1 MAPLDD
7 TLVSKQAY
15 DVIVHLDLPRSPPNI
30 AAGNFMVDFKLLA
43 RLPPASNGSLDDSD
57 VLVRSRRPTLLTYNS
72 PFVNWVLVTA
82 SVPWILL
89 GWRREDEQL
98 HVPVLEELTLSPGS
112 RTMPKALRLELEA
125 DQKLMVYKAHV
136 EFVARF
142 SGLRY
147 GPPRPC
153 LTVVLGRSCPTRPLT
168 FLLQR
173 DDVQSSYHLP
183 RCFQCHVLLH
193 VAGLRRGRLDVV
205 LDLLP

>member
-1 MAPLDD
+1 MASLDER
-7 TLVSKQAY
+7 LVSKQAY

-30 AAGNFMVDFKLLA
+30 AAGNFMIDFKLLG
-43 RLPPASNGSLDDSD
+43 RLPPAANGPLDDSD
-57 VLVRSRRPTLLTYNS
+57 VLMRSRRPTMLTYSS

-98 HVPVLEELTLSPGS
+98 HVPVLEDLTLSRGS

-125 DQKLMVYKAHV
+125 SQRLMVYKAHV

-147 GPPRPC
+147 GSPRPC
-153 LTVVLGRSCPTRPLT
+153 LTVVLGRSCATRPLT
-168 FLLQR
+168 FPFQR
-173 DDVQSSYHLP
+173 DDVQSSYRLP
-183 RCFQCHVLLH
+183 RCFQCHVLSH

-205 LDLLP
+205 LELLP